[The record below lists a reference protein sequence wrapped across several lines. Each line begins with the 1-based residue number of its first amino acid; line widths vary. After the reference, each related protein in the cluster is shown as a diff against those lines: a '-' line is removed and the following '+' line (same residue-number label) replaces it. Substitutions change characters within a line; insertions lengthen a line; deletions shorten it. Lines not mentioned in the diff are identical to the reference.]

1 MLHSWQFQSFLSTKK
16 QLGAYYLGI
25 NKKCVCD
32 YLGGGGRMA
41 SRGSGREGAGAVGY
55 KKRANWQ

>member
-1 MLHSWQFQSFLSTKK
+1 MPYGWQFQSFPSTKT
-16 QLGAYYLGI
+16 QLGAYYLEI

-41 SRGSGREGAGAVGY
+41 SRGSGRREVGAVGF
-55 KKRANWQ
+55 